1 MSSLVKFFSQT
12 SVVLLNNNYKDNR
25 MSGQGE
31 EPMGSIYMRQVWA
44 QFTGCQGGSRRSS
57 LADRKR
63 VGECPLIILPL

>member
-1 MSSLVKFFSQT
+1 
-12 SVVLLNNNYKDNR
+12 

-63 VGECPLIILPL
+63 VGECPLIILSL